1 MLAPILTH
9 CPVTFHECLTH
20 LLMSLGSPQ
29 ATLSS
34 PSLSTSHE
42 GCLEGCSEE
51 AIVKGEEG
59 ETEGAVSGSSPLLL
73 LDHPAA
79 LELIHLLAPAIPRIP
94 VRPEGWANS
103 SHFARE
109 KTSSS
114 GETGSKPHG
123 QSAGCRVCGPTLWSG
138 SLLCPSLLDCLA
150 DTQDLW

>member
-1 MLAPILTH
+1 
-9 CPVTFHECLTH
+9 
-20 LLMSLGSPQ
+20 MSLGSPQ

-79 LELIHLLAPAIPRIP
+79 LELIHLLAPAIPHIP
-94 VRPEGWANS
+94 VRPTRRMGEFFS
-103 SHFARE
+103 FCQRE
-109 KTSSS
+109 NEFQWRNRLKAPRPVSGVQGLRSDPLVRFLALPLTS
-114 GETGSKPHG
+114 
-123 QSAGCRVCGPTLWSG
+123 
-138 SLLCPSLLDCLA
+138 
-150 DTQDLW
+150 